1 MYILL
6 CSCMFMHTYI
16 YVNTLCLF
24 RKDRNVSTIQFVD
37 DSMSSIVG
45 DEKADGE
52 MFSTTDK
59 DNDPANSN
67 CAAQGR
73 GGWWYGKC
81 TFSSLNGEYDNNSK
95 FKGINWQ
102 TFKGMSYSLKAS
114 KMKLRRP

>member
-1 MYILL
+1 
-6 CSCMFMHTYI
+6 
-16 YVNTLCLF
+16 
-24 RKDRNVSTIQFVD
+24 
-37 DSMSSIVG
+37 MSSAVG
-45 DEKADGE
+45 DDKADGE

-59 DNDPANSN
+59 DNDRAKSN